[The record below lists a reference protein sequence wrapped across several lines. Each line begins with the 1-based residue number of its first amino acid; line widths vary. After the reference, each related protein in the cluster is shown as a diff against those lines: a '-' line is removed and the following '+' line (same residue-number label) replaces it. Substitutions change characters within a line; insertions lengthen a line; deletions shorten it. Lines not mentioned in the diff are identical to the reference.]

1 MAEVEIFNLA
11 HSANQA
17 KELAQVDVDVQ
28 SEVSSSKSS
37 SSSSS
42 SSDGSSSSSSDGKA
56 QIGAENEDVYDYAN
70 DLAQINAEIEAEAFE
85 AEQKDAIEYFTNFLS
100 QIGVEDSEELLAQL
114 GETISEE
121 QLGMMAMN
129 PDIYM
134 GLAQLANDYQNR
146 ETAVDNILTQVGAY
160 EEDDMA
166 EITEMLA

>member
-1 MAEVEIFNLA
+1 M
-11 HSANQA
+11 
-17 KELAQVDVDVQ
+17 
-28 SEVSSSKSS
+28 
-37 SSSSS
+37 
-42 SSDGSSSSSSDGKA
+42 
-56 QIGAENEDVYDYAN
+56 YDYAN

-146 ETAVDNILTQVGAY
+146 ETAVDNILAQVSTY